1 MPVQVFKNEF
11 DALPAATMAAWANI
25 PPAIAG
31 DCMNRQNVMAGRIS
45 PVAAGMHF
53 VGQARTIASV
63 AGDNAAMHTII
74 NMLRP
79 SEVLVIDAEN
89 FDNRAVWGGI
99 LNSRAMLQKINGVV
113 VDGAVRDI
121 AELRDMPLPV
131 FASATSPAGPHKGW
145 GGSIDDI
152 VSCGGVS
159 VTPGDIILADDDGVT
174 VVPLARA
181 ESVLAEAQKK
191 VQFEADVLAKLARGE
206 DTSNLFP
213 LPDIEYMESPP
224 AEQRRK

>member
-11 DALPAATMAAWANI
+11 DALPAATMAAWAKI

-79 SEVLVIDAEN
+79 GEVLVIDAEN

-113 VDGAVRDI
+113 VDGAVRDV

-145 GGSIDDI
+145 GGSIDDVI
-152 VSCGGVS
+152 SCGGIS
-159 VTPGDIILADDDGVT
+159 VTPGDIILADDDGARAET
-174 VVPLARA
+174 VVPLGPRRA
-181 ESVLAEAQKK
+181 ISLVRRTEESAV
-191 VQFEADVLAKLARGE
+191 
-206 DTSNLFP
+206 
-213 LPDIEYMESPP
+213 
-224 AEQRRK
+224 

>member
-11 DALPAATMAAWANI
+11 DALPVATMAAWADI

-45 PVAAGMHF
+45 PLAAGMHF

-63 AGDNAAMHTII
+63 AVDNEAMHTII

-79 SEVLVIDAEN
+79 GEVLVIDAEN

-145 GGSIDDI
+145 GGSIDDVI
-152 VSCGGVS
+152 SCGGVS

-181 ESVLAEAQKK
+181 ETVLAEAQKK
-191 VQFEADVLAKLARGE
+191 VQFEADVLEKLARGE
-206 DTSNLFP
+206 DSSNLFP
-213 LPDIEYMESPP
+213 LPDIEYMD
-224 AEQRRK
+224 

>member
-11 DALPAATMAAWANI
+11 DALPAAIMAAWANI

-53 VGQARTIASV
+53 VGQARTIASI

-79 SEVLVIDAEN
+79 GEVLVIDAEN

-121 AELRDMPLPV
+121 AELRNMPLPV

-145 GGSIDDI
+145 GGSIDDVI
-152 VSCGGVS
+152 SCGGVS

-213 LPDIEYMESPP
+213 LPDIEYMD
-224 AEQRRK
+224 

>member
-11 DALPAATMAAWANI
+11 DALPEATMAAWAYI

-45 PVAAGMHF
+45 PIAAGMHF

-79 SEVLVIDAEN
+79 GEVLVIDAEN

-145 GGSIDDI
+145 GGSIDDVI
-152 VSCGGVS
+152 SCGGVS

-181 ESVLAEAQKK
+181 ETVLAEAQKK
-191 VQFEADVLAKLARGE
+191 VQFEADVLGKLARGE
-206 DTSNLFP
+206 DSSNLFP
-213 LPDIEYMESPP
+213 LPDIEYMD
-224 AEQRRK
+224 

>member
-11 DALPAATMAAWANI
+11 SALSAAAMAAWAKI

-45 PVAAGMHF
+45 PVAAGMRF

-74 NMLRP
+74 NLLRP
-79 SEVLVIDAEN
+79 GEVLVINAEN
-89 FDNRAVWGGI
+89 FDDRAVWGGI
-99 LNSRAMLQKINGVV
+99 LNSRAILREINGVV
-113 VDGAVRDI
+113 VDGAVRDV

-145 GGSIDDI
+145 GGSIDDVI
-152 VSCGGVS
+152 SCGGIS

-181 ESVLAEAQKK
+181 ESVLSDAQKK
-191 VQFEADVLAKLARGE
+191 VQFEADVIEKLAKGE
-206 DTSNLFP
+206 DTSSLFP
-213 LPDIEYMESPP
+213 MPDIEHIG
-224 AEQRRK
+224 

>member
-11 DALPAATMAAWANI
+11 DALPVAAMAAWADI

-79 SEVLVIDAEN
+79 GEVLVIDAEN

-145 GGSIDDI
+145 GGSIDDVI
-152 VSCGGVS
+152 SCGGVS

-191 VQFEADVLAKLARGE
+191 VQFEADVLEKLARGE

-213 LPDIEYMESPP
+213 LPDIEYMD
-224 AEQRRK
+224 

>member
-11 DALPAATMAAWANI
+11 DALPEATMAAWAYI
-25 PPAIAG
+25 PPAVAG

-79 SEVLVIDAEN
+79 GEVLVIDAEN

-145 GGSIDDI
+145 GGSIDDVI
-152 VSCGGVS
+152 SCGGVS

-181 ESVLAEAQKK
+181 ETVLAEAQKK
-191 VQFEADVLAKLARGE
+191 VQFEADVLEKLARGE
-206 DTSNLFP
+206 DSSNLFP
-213 LPDIEYMESPP
+213 LPDIEYMD
-224 AEQRRK
+224 

>member
-1 MPVQVFKNEF
+1 MPVQVFKNKF
-11 DALPAATMAAWANI
+11 AALPASTMAAWTKI

-63 AGDNAAMHTII
+63 VGDNAAMHAII
-74 NMLRP
+74 DMLRTG
-79 SEVLVIDAEN
+79 EVLVIDAEN

-99 LNSRAMLQKINGVV
+99 LNSRAMLKKINGVV

-145 GGSIDDI
+145 GGSIDNVI
-152 VSCGGVS
+152 SCGDVS

-174 VVPLARA
+174 VVPLACA
-181 ESVLAEAQKK
+181 ETVLAEAQKK
-191 VQFEADVLAKLARGE
+191 LQFEADVLERLARGE
-206 DTSNLFP
+206 DTSDLFP
-213 LPDIEYMESPP
+213 LPDIEYIG
-224 AEQRRK
+224 